1 MRRLLLAAMITASWT
16 PRILAQEASTQ
27 YPKIE
32 GFAGYSGV
40 ITSSV
45 LIPIG
50 PGRNGGT
57 DLDSSVGLETAV
69 IQNLNRSLGLKAD
82 FSAHFGHY
90 NEEDFLIPC
99 DQPVCP
105 TQSAVSQTR
114 LFQFLAGPEIKLRN
128 HTPVAVC
135 ARPPRWRPFQREF
148 PHCGAGFELL
158 RDRQARWLRRG
169 GGRRF
174 GHSDRRANQFPH
186 FRGRRL
192 GLWCEA
198 SEWRD
203 DNTAP
208 IPIFLGSTVPLGHAS
223 KGL

>member
-57 DLDSSVGLETAV
+57 DLDSSAGLETAV

-105 TQSAVSQTR
+105 TQSAVSYTR

-128 HTPVAVC
+128 HTPVAPFAHVLLGGAHSSVNFHTAGPALNFSGT
-135 ARPPRWRPFQREF
+135 AR
-148 PHCGAGFELL
+148 HDGF
-158 RDRQARWLRRG
+158 AVAVG
-169 GGRRF
+169 GGLDIRTAGRISFRISVDDGWAYGAKQANGATTILHPFRF
-174 GHSDRRANQFPH
+174 S
-186 FRGRRL
+186 L
-192 GLWCEA
+192 GLL
-198 SEWRD
+198 
-203 DNTAP
+203 
-208 IPIFLGSTVPLGHAS
+208 FH
-223 KGL
+223 